1 MVTRSWPL
9 SPGTVGTGR
18 VITKSMNQPPRHPWT
33 VTGRRSHSE
42 RRGRDRR
49 VLLVG
54 LAISAV
60 LHLVVITLVS
70 DWLNP
75 DSRRPPRPAPAT
87 IAEPPRGM
95 RAVEMSIEPA
105 ARDLDVPELPEP
117 DEREDPQ
124 ERDDPAPRVVATAEA
139 AADSAP
145 ADSLTAADRLAV
157 RVVDPRLWEP
167 MILIPRAPTIED
179 VEARIGAAVEL
190 LSDSALAEAEAAIRA
205 RDWTV
210 EGADGGKWGISPG
223 KLHLGTITL
232 PLPIWFPV
240 DPDALAAE
248 AQWYE
253 LDQQLERSR
262 ILESFE
268 ERVRAIRER
277 RERERAESQKGDN
290 GGG

>member
-1 MVTRSWPL
+1 
-9 SPGTVGTGR
+9 
-18 VITKSMNQPPRHPWT
+18 MNQPPQHPWT
-33 VTGRRSHSE
+33 TTGRRSQSE
-42 RRGRDRR
+42 RRDRDRR
-49 VLLVG
+49 VLMVG

-60 LHLVVITLVS
+60 LHLVAVTLVS

-75 DSRRPPRPAPAT
+75 ESRSPQRPPTAA
-87 IAEPPRGM
+87 IVEPPRGM
-95 RAVEMSIEPA
+95 RVVEVSIEA
-105 ARDLDVPELPEP
+105 ESGVPEVAELPEP
-117 DEREDPQ
+117 EEADDRDERDP
-124 ERDDPAPRVVATAEA
+124 EPRVVASAEA
-139 AADSAP
+139 ASDSAA
-145 ADSLTAADRLAV
+145 ADDITAADRLAV

-167 MILIPRAPTIED
+167 MILIPRSPTLAD

-190 LSDSALAEAEAAIRA
+190 LSDSALAEADAAIRA
-205 RDWTV
+205 TDWTV
-210 EGADGGKWGISPG
+210 EGADGEKWGISPG
-223 KLHLGTITL
+223 KLHLGSITL

-253 LDQQLERSR
+253 LDQQLERTR

-277 RERERAESQKGDN
+277 RERERAAAQEGDN